1 MCTVW
6 MSHSKWLS
14 EQINKSASHFV
25 LSLNIPPWK
34 LLGWFR
40 RLSLWATGDWQLHH
54 DNVPAH
60 ASRLMQRFF
69 AKHQITQVTQPSLQ
83 PTFGALWLLAFPKT
97 KITFE
102 REEISHCPWD
112 SGKYKGAADG
122 HWENCVGSQGAY
134 FKRDWGIIVLCTVF
148 LVSCIFFNKCLFFW
162 ILSGQTSCVSVL
174 IPETVTV
181 ALFGIKGL
189 CRCN

>member
-1 MCTVW
+1 M
-6 MSHSKWLS
+6 
-14 EQINKSASHFV
+14 

-34 LLGWFR
+34 LFGWLKGQSYGQLLIGIFITTMHLLVHHVSCR
-40 RLSLWATGDWQLHH
+40 VFWWNRKSPRWLSPDLAPCDFWA
-54 DNVPAH
+54 VP
-60 ASRLMQRFF
+60 
-69 AKHQITQVTQPSLQ
+69 K
-83 PTFGALWLLAFPKT
+83 PK
-97 KITFE
+97 ISFE
-102 REEISHCPWD
+102 REEISDCRWD
-112 SGKYKGAADG
+112 SGKHDGAADG